1 MRSNEDVACTRT
13 QRRTRVSPPRPFLSL
28 FPPSPCL
35 YVYTQNGIC
44 VCFGPS
50 KGGPTT
56 VKIIGSSVESMKAKT
71 RRASKDLWDDDNNA
85 GLSDKPAGGV
95 GSAELFSS

>member
-1 MRSNEDVACTRT
+1 MHTHTAPHARLP
-13 QRRTRVSPPRPFLSL
+13 SPPFFVLIPPF
-28 FPPSPCL
+28 CL

>member
-1 MRSNEDVACTRT
+1 MHTHT
-13 QRRTRVSPPRPFLSL
+13 PPHTRVSPPRPFLSL
-28 FPPSPCL
+28 FPPLPCL

>member
-1 MRSNEDVACTRT
+1 M
-13 QRRTRVSPPRPFLSL
+13 
-28 FPPSPCL
+28 